1 MTDVVMSEEIVN
13 TEVPAVKEEA
23 VKEEIPETPA
33 VDEPIPEDNDSTAED
48 QKLTNGDASVV
59 RIFLNIYFRIYY
71 FSGKG

>member
-33 VDEPIPEDNDSTAED
+33 VDEPIPEDNDSTVED
-48 QKLTNGDASVV
+48 QKPTNGDASVV
-59 RIFLNIYFRIYY
+59 GVFLNMHFRIYY
-71 FSGKG
+71 FPGKG